1 MAMPSVLAPLG
12 EDRRRLEAVLE
23 LLEETSE
30 PEVRADLADE
40 AVRLCAR
47 YEDVM
52 ERAVYPVL
60 RKDGRPQVDRAEQEQ
75 RQVRAA
81 MRDMRART
89 RHVQPIDA
97 HASDPEGFEQSL
109 AELIDSIRTCLSRED
124 EDLLPIAGRL
134 DVGAQA
140 ELHDQVERALAH
152 ASTHPDPPRSPIG
165 HALANLMDKVDR
177 TIRDSST
184 TWHPGLQLLDDHESD
199 PADP

>member
-1 MAMPSVLAPLG
+1 MTLPSVLAPLG

-40 AVRLCAR
+40 AIRLCAR

-52 ERAVYPVL
+52 ERAVYPML
-60 RKDGRPQVDRAEQEQ
+60 RKDNRPQVDRAEREQ

-109 AELIDSIRTCLSRED
+109 DELIDVIRTSLARED
-124 EDLLPIAGRL
+124 QDLLPMAGRL
-134 DVGAQA
+134 DADAQA
-140 ELHDQVERALAH
+140 ELHNQVERTLAH
-152 ASTHPDPPRSPIG
+152 ASTHPDPPRNRIG
-165 HALANLMDKVDR
+165 HALASVMDKVDR

-184 TWHPGLQLLDDHESD
+184 TWHPGLELLNEHESD

>member
-1 MAMPSVLAPLG
+1 MALPSVLGPLD
-12 EDRRRLEAVLE
+12 EDRRRLDMVLE

-40 AVRLCAR
+40 VVRLCAR

-60 RKDGRPQVDRAEQEQ
+60 RKGGRPQVDRAEQEQ

-81 MRDMRART
+81 MEDMRART

-109 AELIDSIRTCLSRED
+109 GELIDAVRRCLARED
-124 EDLLPIAGRL
+124 DDLLPMAGRL
-134 DVGAQA
+134 DPRTQA
-140 ELHDQVERALAH
+140 ELHDQVERTLAH
-152 ASTHPDPPRSPIG
+152 ASTHPNPPRGPIG
-165 HALANLMDKVDR
+165 HALATLLDKVDR

-184 TWHPGLQLLDDHESD
+184 TWHPGLQRLDDHECD
-199 PADP
+199 QADP